1 MTATN
6 MLRSVHVLSVNHE
19 NNDISSC
26 EFPTRNYAHN
36 GNVKPSHGGH
46 GGYLLAS
53 QIVPARPGM
62 VEMAKWVKRLL
73 AVCHPQR
80 HDVLAIGHDD
90 WLGDVSTQA
99 WLSGAS
105 SLFRAG

>member
-1 MTATN
+1 MRTMTLALASFSPET
-6 MLRSVHVLSVNHE
+6 MHTH
-19 NNDISSC
+19 
-26 EFPTRNYAHN
+26 

-53 QIVPARPGM
+53 HIVPARPGM
-62 VEMAKWVKRLL
+62 VEVAKWVKRLL

>member
-1 MTATN
+1 MHT
-6 MLRSVHVLSVNHE
+6 H
-19 NNDISSC
+19 
-26 EFPTRNYAHN
+26 

-53 QIVPARPGM
+53 HIVPARPGM

-73 AVCHPQR
+73 AACHPQR

-90 WLGDVSTQA
+90 WLTYPHKHGCQG
-99 WLSGAS
+99 LLHCSG
-105 SLFRAG
+105 RADRGLEH